1 MIRLQSLTYA
11 YRKGAA
17 VVDGLTIDLPS
28 DRRLAILGAQQSG
41 KTTLVQLLSG
51 LLSPSAGSIERHARL
66 SFPAG
71 YQRGFRM
78 ASTLGQNLTFA
89 AKIYGADADEVI
101 AFVAEVTGLGA
112 MVDRPLRDL
121 SVQDRMNTSFALAYA
136 LPFDTYLFD
145 NTFSVGEPD
154 FRAKCQAMFQARSRT
169 AGVILATRFARTALQ
184 FCDCALVLDKGRAT
198 YFDTIAEGVA
208 AYELLVP
215 PAPAAA
221 PRAPAAAPQ
230 VTAAEPG
237 A

>member
-11 YRKGAA
+11 YRKGAP
-17 VVDGLTIDLPS
+17 VIDGLTVDLPS

-41 KTTLVQLLSG
+41 KTTLVQLLAG
-51 LLSPSAGSIERHARL
+51 LITPGSGSIERLARL

-78 ASTLGQNLTFA
+78 ASTLGQNITFA

-101 AFVAEVTGLGA
+101 GFVADVTGLGA

-121 SVQDRMNTSFALAYA
+121 SVQDRMNTSFALTYA

-145 NTFSVGEPD
+145 NTFTVGEPD
-154 FRAKCQAMFQARSRT
+154 FRAKCLAMFEARSRT
-169 AGVILATRFARTALQ
+169 SGMIVATKFARTASQ
-184 FCDCALVLDKGRAT
+184 FCDCALVLIKGHAT
-198 YFDTIAEGVA
+198 YYDDVAQGVA
-208 AYELLVP
+208 AYEQSLPVAQP
-215 PAPAAA
+215 KPAAEA
-221 PRAPAAAPQ
+221 P
-230 VTAAEPG
+230 TG